1 MIEITAYGQSKGEA
15 AAKVTITE
23 MLLNGELTKSE
34 DTAVQ
39 IARLI
44 NGVQV
49 RRAKNDRK
57 KQALCNYRHNSI
69 LD

>member
-15 AAKVTITE
+15 AAKITIAE

-44 NGVQV
+44 NGVQI
-49 RRAKNDRK
+49 RRVNNAG
-57 KQALCNYRHNSI
+57 NSN
-69 LD
+69 